1 MQTTTVQ
8 VNRTA
13 NRLYPIKLRIIFFSG
28 IQAYMVES
36 NVSVQ
41 ALLLLNQQMILA
53 RYIALQIVQNHVEG
67 QTL

>member
-1 MQTTTVQ
+1 
-8 VNRTA
+8 
-13 NRLYPIKLRIIFFSG
+13 
-28 IQAYMVES
+28 MVES